1 MTTIK
6 EAREATGMTQKEMS
20 ERLKIPQRTIEDWE
34 RGARKPPEWA
44 AALIIEKLESMGG
57 RQTAEKEN

>member
-1 MTTIK
+1 MGTITIK
-6 EAREATGMTQKEMS
+6 EAREAAGMTQKEMS

-44 AALIIEKLESMGG
+44 VMLIVEKLESMGG
-57 RQTAEKEN
+57 RKTAEK

>member
-1 MTTIK
+1 MVTIK

-44 AALIIEKLESMGG
+44 ELLIVEKLESIAG
-57 RQTAEKEN
+57 E

>member
-6 EAREATGMTQKEMS
+6 EAREVTGMTQKEMS

-44 AALIIEKLESMGG
+44 EIIIVKELERIATED
-57 RQTAEKEN
+57 RQ

>member
-1 MTTIK
+1 MITIK
-6 EAREATGMTQKEMS
+6 EARESAGLTQKEMS

-44 AALIIEKLESMGG
+44 ELLIVEKLESIAG
-57 RQTAEKEN
+57 E

>member
-44 AALIIEKLESMGG
+44 EILIVKELERIAKED
-57 RQTAEKEN
+57 RQ